1 MPKPYRSRSRL
12 VLDVLRAVR
21 SEGQAPV
28 TRLLMLANLTHPR
41 LLEQVGPLVAKGWL
55 AEIDMEGRRAWT
67 LTPAGSAA
75 ITQLETME
83 DALMDLG
90 LAL

>member
-12 VLDVLRAVR
+12 ALDVLRAVR

-41 LLEQVGPLVAKGWL
+41 LLEQVEPLVAKGWL
-55 AEIDMEGRRAWT
+55 AESEADGRRLWS
-67 LTPAGSAA
+67 LTPAGHAA
-75 ITQLETME
+75 IARLEEME
-83 DALMDLG
+83 EALLDLG

>member
-21 SEGQAPV
+21 AEGQAPV

-41 LLEQVGPLVAKGWL
+41 LLEQLEPLVAKGWL
-55 AEIDMEGRRAWT
+55 AEVEVEGRRAWS

-75 ITQLETME
+75 IAQLERME
-83 DALMDLG
+83 ESLLDLG

>member
-1 MPKPYRSRSRL
+1 MAKLYRSRVRL

-28 TRLLMLANLTHPR
+28 TRLLTLANLTHPR
-41 LLEQVGPLVAKGWL
+41 LLELVEPLVAKGWL
-55 AEIDMEGRRAWT
+55 QESKEAGKRTWS
-67 LTPAGSAA
+67 LTPAGQAA
-75 ITQLETME
+75 IAQLERME
-83 DALMDLG
+83 ESLMDLG